1 MDGATGRRLLLDV
14 ERYGGLQAGE
24 REAVVSTAV
33 EGAREVDGLGIT
45 VFRQARDDRA
55 TGISEAQRLGDL
67 VKGLAHRVVER
78 LAQDLVITPG
88 AYVHK
93 HGVSTRDEREDERR
107 LQVGGGEL
115 IGKQVPLEVIHADE
129 RFVGRK
135 RKALGERHAHHKRA
149 HQTRSLGHANRREL
163 GRGDGP
169 ACQTEALG
177 SLLQR
182 SIHHTDDDLHV
193 LARGDLGNHAAKAS
207 VEIDLGRHLVG
218 QQVALGI
225 HNGHGRLVAG
235 ALDGEDE
242 LAALDLGR
250 LIGRARGRRQRPF
263 ARQSGRGLRRCGVHG
278 QNQRQRSTHHMR
290 IAADPVV
297 PAATTDL
304 LESQIRIEST
314 GGFVVGLHLERGA
327 RAAEHLRIVA
337 HMREELTRDTLTP
350 MCG

>member
-1 MDGATGRRLLLDV
+1 M
-14 ERYGGLQAGE
+14 
-24 REAVVSTAV
+24 
-33 EGAREVDGLGIT
+33 
-45 VFRQARDDRA
+45 
-55 TGISEAQRLGDL
+55 
-67 VKGLAHRVVER
+67 
-78 LAQDLVITPG
+78 
-88 AYVHK
+88 
-93 HGVSTRDEREDERR
+93 STRDEREDERR

-115 IGKQVPLEVIHADE
+115 VGEQVPLEVIHADE

-135 RKALGERHAHHKRA
+135 RKALGERHAHHERA
-149 HQTRSLGHANRREL
+149 HQTGSLGHTNRCKL

-169 ACQTEALG
+169 ARQTEALG

-207 VEIDLGRHLVG
+207 MKIDLGRHLVC

-225 HNGHGRLVAG
+225 HDGHSRLVAR
-235 ALDGEDE
+235 ALDSEDE

-250 LIGRARGRRQRPF
+250 LIGRARGRRQRPLTH
-263 ARQSGRGLRRCGVHG
+263 QGGRGLRRCSVHG

-290 IAADPVV
+290 IATGPVV

-304 LESQIRIEST
+304 LESQIRIESA